1 ETWWGSPILLNAGEM
16 QWIADNLFVGNR
28 LTSGEIRTS
37 AGVPIDLRD
46 VQSPIIVFCSKGD
59 NITPPQQALGWI
71 TDLYGSDEDLIANGQ
86 TIVYAVHETV
96 GHLGIFVSGKIAT
109 REHDE
114 FASAMDMIDMMP
126 PGLYEAVID
135 DIVGDVA
142 NRELIEGNYL
152 FRLVPRTLDD
162 IRAFGA
168 NSPEDDLK
176 FKAVSHVSN
185 INRQLYESYVRP
197 LVQSLTPP
205 AFGEWSRGM
214 HPNRM
219 RFAIFS
225 DENPAMRTIGELAAQ
240 IRADRKPAAENNP
253 FLAGQEVWAKTM
265 SSTISAIGSARDA
278 WAEQAFHMI
287 YGSPLLQALVGL
299 GTPGEPDAQRM
310 ARDALREQ
318 AQGKNREALEERF
331 EQGAAIEAA
340 VRSIV
345 WVKRAEGGTDER
357 SFAVIRQL
365 HDAQPPGRP
374 RSMPE
379 LKQILR
385 DQATLVRLD
394 EERAIKAIPKLVPRD
409 EDDRARTLRAVQ
421 RVVLANGELT
431 SEGKSRLA
439 RVEHLFGVKAASKP
453 RGTAKEKSDV
463 SA

>member
-1 ETWWGSPILLNAGEM
+1 
-16 QWIADNLFVGNR
+16 
-28 LTSGEIRTS
+28 
-37 AGVPIDLRD
+37 
-46 VQSPIIVFCSKGD
+46 
-59 NITPPQQALGWI
+59 
-71 TDLYGSDEDLIANGQ
+71 
-86 TIVYAVHETV
+86 
-96 GHLGIFVSGKIAT
+96 
-109 REHDE
+109 
-114 FASAMDMIDMMP
+114 
-126 PGLYEAVID
+126 
-135 DIVGDVA
+135 
-142 NRELIEGNYL
+142 
-152 FRLVPRTLDD
+152 
-162 IRAFGA
+162 
-168 NSPEDDLK
+168 
-176 FKAVSHVSN
+176 
-185 INRQLYESYVRP
+185 VRP

-299 GTPGEPDAQRM
+299 GTPGEPDTQRM

-385 DQATLVRLD
+385 DQAMLVRLD